1 MTSPPATPIR
11 PSSRFF
17 GRGRLPGAPRRTLV
31 ESRSTSGFCHR
42 TELSLERV
50 EIRVH
55 HGGKRP
61 DAQFPPRSVTPE
73 VLWGR
78 VGGPSRAVRCS
89 APTVAAAP
97 RPRQGPCVN
106 TSKSQDRR
114 GEDGL
119 RPCTKSLSSAA
130 RSRPH
135 VVETRTVWHN
145 ISRWVSKTQTHT
157 TLRAP
162 LIGYARWPK
171 FFSAGR
177 LVWFPCV
184 CPSLFFLSPRNSRIR
199 NACTALSAAWRP
211 HRRGPHSVPPS
222 LSVPARFERPCR
234 AAAPRS
240 SWNGAG
246 PHSARGDSDPRSGVT
261 SGTRRT
267 PDETR
272 VQGVAA
278 L

>member
-42 TELSLERV
+42 TELSPERIK
-50 EIRVH
+50 IRVH
-55 HGGKRP
+55 HGGKHP
-61 DAQFPPRSVTPE
+61 DTQFPPRFVTPE

-78 VGGPSRAVRCS
+78 AGGPSDAVRCT

-114 GEDGL
+114 GEAGL
-119 RPCTKSLSSAA
+119 RPCTKPLSSAA
-130 RSRPH
+130 REQPCI
-135 VVETRTVWHN
+135 VETRTVWHN
-145 ISRWVSKTQTHT
+145 VLRWVSKTQTHT
-157 TLRAP
+157 TLRAS
-162 LIGYARWPK
+162 LVGYARWPK

-184 CPSLFFLSPRNSRIR
+184 YPSLFLLSPRNSRIR
-199 NACTALSAAWRP
+199 DPCTALRAAWRP
-211 HRRGPHSVPPS
+211 DRRGP
-222 LSVPARFERPCR
+222 
-234 AAAPRS
+234 APRTPLSACPPLS
-240 SWNGAG
+240 SVLA
-246 PHSARGDSDPRSGVT
+246 ARPFHGLHGKTPAHIPPEAIPIPAPESPRAHDGHQTKPVSK
-261 SGTRRT
+261 
-267 PDETR
+267 E
-272 VQGVAA
+272 
-278 L
+278 

>member
-17 GRGRLPGAPRRTLV
+17 GRGRLPGAPRRALV

-89 APTVAAAP
+89 APTVAAAL

-114 GEDGL
+114 GEDRL

-184 CPSLFFLSPRNSRIR
+184 CPSLFSCRLATAVYATRVRLSVLRGVPIGAVR
-199 NACTALSAAWRP
+199 TLS
-211 HRRGPHSVPPS
+211 PPS